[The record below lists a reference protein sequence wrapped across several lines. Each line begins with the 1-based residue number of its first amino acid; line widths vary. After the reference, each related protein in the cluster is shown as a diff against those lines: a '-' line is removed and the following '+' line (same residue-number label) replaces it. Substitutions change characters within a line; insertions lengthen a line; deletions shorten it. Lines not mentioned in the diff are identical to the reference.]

1 MRCQLFSNL
10 PPTTRITITITI
22 SIRITITTNHQDHR
36 HQVIESEQK
45 ILVGGIL
52 KFHAQLEK
60 VDGYD
65 HVIFPPVYHQVIG
78 DDDDYVDDEC

>member
-22 SIRITITTNHQDHR
+22 TINHQDLR

-52 KFHAQLEK
+52 KFHAQLDK
-60 VDGYD
+60 VEGYD

-78 DDDDYVDDEC
+78 DDDDYVDDEWI